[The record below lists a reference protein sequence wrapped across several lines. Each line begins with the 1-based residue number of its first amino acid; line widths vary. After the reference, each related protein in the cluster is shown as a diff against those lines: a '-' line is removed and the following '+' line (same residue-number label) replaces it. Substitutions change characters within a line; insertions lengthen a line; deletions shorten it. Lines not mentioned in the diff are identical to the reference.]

1 MRSFIRALA
10 CVAALTAPLCAIA
23 QAPESFAIDPQ
34 RGIDERVYLD
44 IDGVAEHVLIR
55 GEDRDNPVLL
65 FLHGG
70 PGAAA
75 SLYAWKYFARG
86 GWEKH
91 FTVVHWDQP
100 GAGKTFERAGS
111 KLDPN
116 LTVDRIVDDG
126 IAVSTAIARKLG
138 KHKIVLVGASWG
150 TLVGVKMVK
159 KRPDLFAAYVGAGQ
173 IVNKPQDEAVGYR
186 RVLDKARARNN
197 ATAIA
202 ELEKSGPPPYASTA
216 AFLVQRK
223 WAAAFEKMPAID
235 VRKEVESTPGTV
247 PADLQIWYQGFL
259 SSDTHFRG
267 TDMKGIAATVD
278 LHSFGPAFAVPVF
291 FIQGTDDDITPMRQV
306 VSYYEWIEAPSK
318 RLIAI
323 EGAGHNASLSRAA
336 EFAQLLDAHVR
347 PLSVDP

>member
-138 KHKIVLVGASWG
+138 KHKIVLVGHVGRREDGEKASRSVCSLRRRG
-150 TLVGVKMVK
+150 
-159 KRPDLFAAYVGAGQ
+159 PDREQAAGRSGRLPPSARQSAGSEQCDGHRGA
-173 IVNKPQDEAVGYR
+173 
-186 RVLDKARARNN
+186 
-197 ATAIA
+197 
-202 ELEKSGPPPYASTA
+202 
-216 AFLVQRK
+216 RK
-223 WAAAFEKMPAID
+223 IRAAA
-235 VRKEVESTPGTV
+235 VRLHCRV
-247 PADLQIWYQGFL
+247 P
-259 SSDTHFRG
+259 
-267 TDMKGIAATVD
+267 
-278 LHSFGPAFAVPVF
+278 
-291 FIQGTDDDITPMRQV
+291 
-306 VSYYEWIEAPSK
+306 
-318 RLIAI
+318 
-323 EGAGHNASLSRAA
+323 RAA
-336 EFAQLLDAHVR
+336 QVGR
-347 PLSVDP
+347 GV